1 MIPDT
6 TTFTFWDWKQAAV
19 DNLKAGLN
27 LESSQSVLLAS
38 LQLEQTGFGSLC
50 ATHSSLEKSILFRR
64 IQDSESFN
72 LIILTSTPVLSTLTC
87 GLAAPS

>member
-19 DNLKAGLN
+19 DNLKARLN

-50 ATHSSLEKSILFRR
+50 ATHSSLENSTLFRR
-64 IQDSESFN
+64 IQDSGKFS
-72 LIILTSTPVLSTLTC
+72 IS
-87 GLAAPS
+87 